1 MGINHIPV
9 LLDEVINMLV
19 KDKDG
24 IYLDCTVGFGGHS
37 SEILQTISNNGF
49 LIGLDLDPYALKKAK
64 EKLRQVKNRKFALHH
79 SSYKEFPAILSKFGI
94 TKVDGFL
101 FDLGISSYQVN
112 SEHRGFSYMS
122 DSPLDMRFNPIG
134 DNQTAYCFLKNIG
147 EDELSK
153 AFKIYGNIS
162 QSKKI
167 AKGIIQRRN
176 CNKMKTTSDLKKAVK
191 DSIGIANNKM
201 FSRIF
206 QTIRICV
213 NKELEVFKETLQIIP
228 NFLNKN
234 GRICIISF
242 HSIED
247 RITKH
252 FFKDMIITNENDYYK
267 KKSINCNYKL
277 AVITRKPIIAS
288 KEEIKI
294 NIRSRSAKLRVAE
307 RK

>member
-1 MGINHIPV
+1 
-9 LLDEVINMLV
+9 
-19 KDKDG
+19 
-24 IYLDCTVGFGGHS
+24 
-37 SEILQTISNNGF
+37 
-49 LIGLDLDPYALKKAK
+49 
-64 EKLRQVKNRKFALHH
+64 
-79 SSYKEFPAILSKFGI
+79 
-94 TKVDGFL
+94 
-101 FDLGISSYQVN
+101 
-112 SEHRGFSYMS
+112 
-122 DSPLDMRFNPIG
+122 
-134 DNQTAYCFLKNIG
+134 
-147 EDELSK
+147 
-153 AFKIYGNIS
+153 
-162 QSKKI
+162 
-167 AKGIIQRRN
+167 
-176 CNKMKTTSDLKKAVK
+176 MKTTSDLKKAVK

-228 NFLNKN
+228 NFLNKS

-252 FFKDMIITNENDYYK
+252 FFKDMILTNENDYYM

-288 KEEIKI
+288 KEEIKR